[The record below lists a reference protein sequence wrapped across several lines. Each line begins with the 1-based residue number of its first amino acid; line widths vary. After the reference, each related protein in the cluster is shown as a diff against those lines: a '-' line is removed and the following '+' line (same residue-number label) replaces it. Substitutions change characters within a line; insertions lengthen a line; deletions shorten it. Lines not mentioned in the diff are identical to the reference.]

1 MISFTQKLNKN
12 SKMNK
17 ISSSVNAP
25 SQSPV
30 YRPLYY
36 RIVNQNDQEQLNALI
51 KNNPDIIIYD
61 TIAGQLAE
69 LIKLNHPQQRLTQE
83 ESAELVSKH
92 VHGDTDQY
100 GVWVYFPWSKKLVHT
115 LDEEE
120 FAQVRTSRNVYKITP
135 EEISILKNKKIGII
149 GLSVGQSIALTLAME
164 RTCGELRLADFDEI
178 ELSNMN
184 RIKVNIQDLGLN
196 KSIVAARQIAELDP
210 YINVICFTEGITLGT
225 IDEFFTGNGKLDIL
239 VEECDGIDIKIL
251 ARIKAKELGIPVVMD
266 TNDKGMLDVERFD
279 LEPGRPIFHG
289 KVAELEALNA
299 DELTAKLNALTIPE
313 KIGYLGKI
321 IGFENLSAAMMKS
334 VGEMNKTIVG
344 WPQLAS
350 AVTLGGA
357 MITDVSRKIL
367 LDQFKASGRYFV
379 DFDDLFKDEFNTTNN
394 ISGDNDTY

>member
-1 MISFTQKLNKN
+1 
-12 SKMNK
+12 MNK

-25 SQSPV
+25 NQSNI
-30 YRPLYY
+30 YRPLYF
-36 RIVNQNDQEQLNALI
+36 RTINQNEEQKLNALI
-51 KNNPDIIIYD
+51 NNTPEIIIYD
-61 TIAGQLAE
+61 TIEGQLAE
-69 LIKLNHPQQRLTQE
+69 LIKLNHPQQRLSKE
-83 ESAELVSKH
+83 ESAALVAAH
-92 VHGDTDQY
+92 VNGDTDQY
-100 GVWVYFPWSKKLVHT
+100 GVWVYFPWSQKLVHT

-135 EEISILKNKKIGII
+135 EEINILKNKKIGII

-196 KSIVAARQIAELDP
+196 KSVVAARQIAELDP
-210 YINVICFTEGITLGT
+210 FINVICYEQGINLST
-225 IDEFFTGNGKLDIL
+225 IDDFFTGGGKLDIL

-251 ARIKAKELGIPVVMD
+251 SRIKAKELSIPVVMD

-279 LEPGRPIFHG
+279 LEPDRPIFHG
-289 KVAELEALNA
+289 KVTELEALSA
-299 DELTAKLNALTIPE
+299 EELTERLNTLTIPE

-321 IGFENLSAAMMKS
+321 IGFENLSEAMKKS

-357 MITDVSRKIL
+357 MITDISRKIL
-367 LDQFKASGRYFV
+367 LNQFTKSGRYFV
-379 DFDDLFKDEFNTTNN
+379 DFDDLFKDEFNTIKN
-394 ISGDNDTY
+394 INGDNDTY

>member
-17 ISSSVNAP
+17 ISSSINAP

-69 LIKLNHPQQRLTQE
+69 LIKLNHPQQMLTQE

-92 VHGDTDQY
+92 VNGDTDQY

-135 EEISILKNKKIGII
+135 EEINILKNKKIGII

>member
-1 MISFTQKLNKN
+1 LISFTQKLNKN

-17 ISSSVNAP
+17 ISSSINAP

-92 VHGDTDQY
+92 VNGDTDQY

-135 EEISILKNKKIGII
+135 EEINILKNKKIGII

>member
-1 MISFTQKLNKN
+1 
-12 SKMNK
+12 MNK

-25 SQSPV
+25 TQSPV

-36 RIVNQNDQEQLNALI
+36 RIINQNDQEQLNALI
-51 KNNPDIIIYD
+51 TANPDIIVYD

-69 LIKLNHPQQRLTQE
+69 LIKLNHPQQRLTKE
-83 ESAELVSKH
+83 ESAALVAEH
-92 VHGDTDQY
+92 VKGDTDKY
-100 GVWVYFPWSKKLVHT
+100 GVWVYFPWTKKLVHT
-115 LDEEE
+115 LDEAE
-120 FAQVRTSRNVYKITP
+120 FAQVRTSRNVYKVTP
-135 EEISILKNKKIGII
+135 EEIETLKNKKIGII

-210 YINVICFTEGITLGT
+210 YINVICFTEGITLNT
-225 IDEFFTGNGKLDIL
+225 IDDFFTGNGKLDIL

-279 LEPGRPIFHG
+279 LEPERPIFHG

-299 DELTAKLNALTIPE
+299 DELTEKLNTLTIPE

-321 IGFENLSAAMMKS
+321 IGFENLSEAMKRS

-367 LDQFKASGRYFV
+367 LNQFTASGRYFV
-379 DFDDLFKDEFNTTNN
+379 DFDDLFTDEFNTIKKLT
-394 ISGDNDTY
+394 GDNDTY

>member
-1 MISFTQKLNKN
+1 
-12 SKMNK
+12 MNK

-36 RIVNQNDQEQLNALI
+36 RLTNQNDQEQLNALI
-51 KNNPDIIIYD
+51 INNPDILIYD
-61 TIAGQLAE
+61 TIASQLAE
-69 LIKLNHPQQRLTQE
+69 LIKLNHPEQRLTKE
-83 ESAELVSKH
+83 ESAELVAKH
-92 VHGDTDQY
+92 INGDTDQY
-100 GVWVYFPWSKKLVHT
+100 GVWVYFPWSNKLVHT
-115 LDEEE
+115 LDEDE

-135 EEISILKNKKIGII
+135 EEIASLKNKKIGII

-210 YINVICFTEGITLGT
+210 YINVICFTAGITLDT
-225 IDEFFTGNGKLDIL
+225 IDEFFTGAGKLDIL

-279 LEPGRPIFHG
+279 LEPERPIFHG

-299 DELTAKLNALTIPE
+299 DELTDKLNTLTIPE

-321 IGFENLSAAMMKS
+321 IGFENLSEAMKRS

-367 LDQFKASGRYFV
+367 LGQFTASGRYFV
-379 DFDDLFKDEFNTTNN
+379 DFDDLFKDEFNTINN
-394 ISGDNDTY
+394 IKGDNDTY

>member
-1 MISFTQKLNKN
+1 LISFTQKLNKN

-17 ISSSVNAP
+17 ISSSINAP

-92 VHGDTDQY
+92 VNGDTDQY

>member
-1 MISFTQKLNKN
+1 
-12 SKMNK
+12 MNK
-17 ISSSVNAP
+17 ISSSINAP
-25 SQSPV
+25 VLSNI

-36 RIVNQNDQEQLNALI
+36 ITINQNEQEKLNALI
-51 KNNPDIIIYD
+51 SSRPGITIFD
-61 TIAGQLAE
+61 TIDGQLAE
-69 LIKLNHPQQRLTQE
+69 LIRLNHPQQRLTKE
-83 ESAELVSKH
+83 ESAALVTAH
-92 VHGDTDQY
+92 VNGNTNQY
-100 GVWVYFPWSKKLVHT
+100 GVWVYFPWSDKLVHT

-120 FAQVRTSRNVYKITP
+120 FAQVRTSRNIYKITP
-135 EEISILKNKKIGII
+135 EEITVLKSKKIGII

-196 KSIVAARQIAELDP
+196 KAIVAARQIAELDP
-210 YINVICFTEGITLGT
+210 FINVVCFEKGITLDT
-225 IDEFFTGNGKLDIL
+225 IDDFFTAGGNLDVL

-251 ARIKAKELGIPVVMD
+251 ARIKAKALQIPVVMD

-279 LEPGRPIFHG
+279 LEPDRPIFHG
-289 KVAELEALNA
+289 KVAELEALTET
-299 DELTAKLNALTIPE
+299 ELTSKLNSLTIPE

-321 IGFENLSAAMMKS
+321 IGFENLSVAMQKS

-357 MITDVSRKIL
+357 MITDISRKIL
-367 LDQFKASGRYFV
+367 LNQFTQSGRYFV
-379 DFDDLFKDEFNTTNN
+379 DFDELFNDELNT
-394 ISGDNDTY
+394 IKI

>member
-17 ISSSVNAP
+17 ISSSINAP

-92 VHGDTDQY
+92 VNGDTDQY

-379 DFDDLFKDEFNTTNN
+379 DFDDLFKDEFNTINN

>member
-17 ISSSVNAP
+17 ISSSINAP

-92 VHGDTDQY
+92 VNGDTNQY

-196 KSIVAARQIAELDP
+196 KSIVAARQTFP
-210 YINVICFTEGITLGT
+210 
-225 IDEFFTGNGKLDIL
+225 
-239 VEECDGIDIKIL
+239 
-251 ARIKAKELGIPVVMD
+251 
-266 TNDKGMLDVERFD
+266 
-279 LEPGRPIFHG
+279 
-289 KVAELEALNA
+289 
-299 DELTAKLNALTIPE
+299 
-313 KIGYLGKI
+313 
-321 IGFENLSAAMMKS
+321 
-334 VGEMNKTIVG
+334 
-344 WPQLAS
+344 
-350 AVTLGGA
+350 
-357 MITDVSRKIL
+357 
-367 LDQFKASGRYFV
+367 
-379 DFDDLFKDEFNTTNN
+379 
-394 ISGDNDTY
+394 

>member
-1 MISFTQKLNKN
+1 MD
-12 SKMNK
+12 K
-17 ISSSVNAP
+17 INSSVNAP
-25 SQSPV
+25 GRSMIYRPV
-30 YRPLYY
+30 YFR
-36 RIVNQNDQEQLNALI
+36 LI
-51 KNNPDIIIYD
+51 NPEEGKKLKTLIDSNPDLLIYD
-61 TIAGQLAE
+61 TILSQLAE
-69 LIKLNHPQQRLTQE
+69 LIKLNNPQQKLTPE
-83 ESAELVSKH
+83 ESAALVAAHLK
-92 VHGDTDQY
+92 TDADAY
-100 GVWVYFPWSKKLVHT
+100 GVWVYYPWSNKLVHT
-115 LDEEE
+115 LDEQE

-135 EEISILKNKKIGII
+135 EEINVLKQKKIGII

-184 RIKVNIQDLGLN
+184 RIKVNVQDLGLN

-210 YINVICFTEGITLGT
+210 FLNVICFTEGITLGT

-251 ARIKAKELGIPVVMD
+251 ARIKAKALGIPVVMD

-279 LEPGRPIFHG
+279 LEPERPIFHG
-289 KVAELEALNA
+289 KVAELEALSA
-299 DELTAKLNALTIPE
+299 DQLTETLNKLTIPE

-321 IGFENLSAAMMKS
+321 IGFENLSPAMMKS

-357 MITDVSRKIL
+357 MITDISRRIL
-367 LDQFKASGRYFV
+367 LKQFSKSGRYFV
-379 DFDDLFKDEFNTTNN
+379 DFDELFTDELNTITNIN
-394 ISGDNDTY
+394 GDNDTH

>member
-17 ISSSVNAP
+17 ISSSINAP

-92 VHGDTDQY
+92 VNGDTYQY

>member
-1 MISFTQKLNKN
+1 
-12 SKMNK
+12 MNN

-25 SQSPV
+25 SQSII
-30 YRPLYY
+30 YRPLYF
-36 RIVNQNDQEQLNALI
+36 RTINQNEEQELNALI
-51 KNNPDIIIYD
+51 KNNPEITVYD
-61 TIAGQLAE
+61 TIDGQLSE
-69 LIKLNHPQQRLTQE
+69 LIRLNNPERRLSKE
-83 ESAELVSKH
+83 ESAELVALH
-92 VHGDTDQY
+92 INGDTDKY
-100 GVWVYFPWSKKLVHT
+100 GVWVYFPWSNKLVHT

-120 FAQVRTSRNVYKITP
+120 FARVRTSRNVYKITP
-135 EEISILKNKKIGII
+135 EEINILKNKKIGII

-210 YINVICFTEGITLGT
+210 FINVICFTEGINLNT
-225 IDEFFTGNGKLDIL
+225 IDDFFTGGGKLDIL

-251 ARIKAKELGIPVVMD
+251 GRIKAKELGIPVVMD

-289 KVAELEALNA
+289 KVAELEALSP
-299 DELTAKLNALTIPE
+299 DELTEKLNTLTIPE

-321 IGFENLSAAMMKS
+321 IGFENLSEAMKRS

-367 LDQFKASGRYFV
+367 LNQFDRSGRYFV
-379 DFDDLFKDEFNTTNN
+379 DFDDLFKDEFNTINN
-394 ISGDNDTY
+394 INGDNDTH

>member
-92 VHGDTDQY
+92 VNGDTDQY

-135 EEISILKNKKIGII
+135 EEINILKNKKIGII

>member
-1 MISFTQKLNKN
+1 
-12 SKMNK
+12 MNK
-17 ISSSVNAP
+17 ISSTINAP
-25 SQSPV
+25 IRSKI
-30 YRPLYY
+30 YRPLYF
-36 RIVNQNDQEQLNALI
+36 RTINQNEEQQLNALI
-51 KNNPDIIIYD
+51 GDHPEITVYD
-61 TIAGQLAE
+61 TIDGQLAE
-69 LIKLNHPQQRLTQE
+69 LIRLNHPQQRLTKE
-83 ESAELVSKH
+83 ESAALVAAH
-92 VHGDTDQY
+92 VNGNTDQY
-100 GVWVYFPWSKKLVHT
+100 GVWVYFPWSNKLVHT
-115 LDEEE
+115 LDEDE

-135 EEISILKNKKIGII
+135 EEINILKNKKIGII

-184 RIKVNIQDLGLN
+184 RIKVTVEDLGLN

-210 YINVICFTEGITLGT
+210 FINVVCFEQGITLDT
-225 IDEFFTGNGKLDIL
+225 IDEFFTGGGKLDIL

-279 LEPGRPIFHG
+279 LEPERPIFHG

-299 DELTAKLNALTIPE
+299 AELTEKLNTLTIPE
-313 KIGYLGKI
+313 KIGYLGRI
-321 IGFENLSAAMMKS
+321 IGFENLSAAMQKS
-334 VGEMNKTIVG
+334 VAEMNKTIVG

-367 LDQFKASGRYFV
+367 LDQFTQSGRYFV
-379 DFDDLFKDEFNTTNN
+379 DFDELITDELNT
-394 ISGDNDTY
+394 IKI